1 MLSWTF
7 NARTDEVTKAASK
20 ITKNENMSCLEITE
34 AVLLH
39 FSIVNI
45 VSNKYQQNSSIQKRV
60 FLIFVPNR
68 SFNQLFDILLKVFI
82 FLKTVN
88 SEFSN
93 ITVWLTD

>member
-1 MLSWTF
+1 
-7 NARTDEVTKAASK
+7 
-20 ITKNENMSCLEITE
+20 MSCLEITE

-60 FLIFVPNR
+60 FHIFVPNR

-82 FLKTVN
+82 FIKTVN